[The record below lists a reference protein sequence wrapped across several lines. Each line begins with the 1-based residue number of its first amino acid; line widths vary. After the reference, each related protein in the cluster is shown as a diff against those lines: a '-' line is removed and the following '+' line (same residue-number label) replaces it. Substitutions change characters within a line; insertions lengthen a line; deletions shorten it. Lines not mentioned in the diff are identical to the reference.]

1 MEENKKRDETNVEP
15 TRKSRKFLV
24 SPKHNQLP
32 AYKNSNKKFHSFLL
46 FPDIP
51 EPDLHTPLEE
61 LLKERTRVLRMLEGN
76 HLLVK
81 SNVIKLSNEFVL
93 LIKKRKVQEKRK
105 SELFLSCFKR
115 RGNRLEF
122 YDYISGLFPTDS
134 NTYRFDYNGYL
145 YKLQLGS
152 VMATITKLGKKRVKR
167 DCTE

>member
-15 TRKSRKFLV
+15 TGKAKKPV
-24 SPKHNQLP
+24 SPHKCKSLP

-122 YDYISGLFPTDS
+122 YDYISGLFPKGND
-134 NTYRFDYNGYL
+134 YIFDYNGYL